1 MEMLSFFGRFQIG
14 LKCKLL
20 LWPGSC
26 YIMPKG
32 AGGLRYFPGTLRCLL
47 IKLHVCGRDPPPPT
61 RSSAFVVGSF
71 VKPGKWRKW
80 ERGGAGSGSML

>member
-47 IKLHVCGRDPPPPT
+47 IKLHVCGRDPPTPNPQ
-61 RSSAFVVGSF
+61 FCLCGWQF
-71 VKPGKWRKW
+71 C
-80 ERGGAGSGSML
+80 